1 MSTIP
6 LRLLTQTVS
15 IVTAG
20 TTTTVDTEGNPTR
33 AAAATTTV
41 PARLERAGGFIDG
54 TSETADGPVIS
65 TTDWLLILAPAVV
78 IGQHDQVTVDGVR
91 FEVVG
96 PPVQQRTPAGV
107 HHIEARLRQV
117 S

>member
-1 MSTIP
+1 MQTIP
-6 LRLLTQTVS
+6 ERLLTQTVT

-20 TTTTVDTEGNPTR
+20 TTTTTDSEGNPSR
-33 AAAATTTV
+33 LAAASTSV

-54 TSETADGPVIS
+54 ASESEAGPVIS
-65 TTDWLLILAPAVV
+65 TSDWLLILAPDVS
-78 IGQHDQVTVDGVR
+78 IGQHDQVMAADAT

-107 HHIEARLRQV
+107 HHIEARLRLV